1 MMRPLQRFP
10 IVRLLRRR
18 QLLFPLVLAAVAGAV
33 LFQGALE
40 HDAGPPPDPRAP
52 VPGAVPAEPARQ
64 VVRADLEKTPLTY
77 FADYW
82 AQLAERARVHL
93 TSVGPGGAP
102 AVAVG
107 TRLVLAPA
115 EPAAAALAAER
126 RARLVGGAAAEGAP
140 EPGPFRLRGW
150 QPDLGLALFEV
161 TGEELTPFTLTDP
174 RVLPSG
180 SYVGAV
186 TLTAEGEPAVTPGY
200 FVAVKHDGNGLSD
213 DLVVSMNLAAIPA
226 LAAVVN
232 LDGALLGIVHAT
244 PDGPRV
250 TSSTS
255 MLRLIEGFEVEEACR
270 GLEVADLDDAV
281 RERFVIERGV
291 LIEYVDPAAFH
302 PEPSLRGGDILLE
315 WAGEDV
321 TSAEQFRQLYDA
333 APPGELVRYR
343 VLRNRRR
350 IAGGTVLPDAG
361 CRPPSQG
368 PVRFASSGM
377 ALEWLHA
384 AAGDG
389 SRAGGWVVAAVRSGG
404 PAARAGVAEG
414 DLLVTFEGAAMDA
427 EDDRAALE
435 AASERAAPMLLSLR
449 RGERTTLAVV
459 QPEEPPAPDA
469 GNEGER

>member
-1 MMRPLQRFP
+1 MRALLRFP

-18 QLLFPLVLAAVAGAV
+18 QLLFPLVLVAVAGAV
-33 LFQGALE
+33 LLQGALE
-40 HDAGPPPDPRAP
+40 REAGPPPDPRAP

-77 FADYW
+77 FSDYW
-82 AQLAERARVHL
+82 AQLAERGRIHL
-93 TSVGPGGAP
+93 TSVGSDAAP
-102 AVAVG
+102 AIAVG

-115 EPAAAALAAER
+115 EPAAEVFETER
-126 RARLVGGAAAEGAP
+126 RARLVGGADGAR
-140 EPGPFRLRGW
+140 ELGPFRLRGW

-161 TGEELTPFTLTDP
+161 TGEELMPFTLTDP
-174 RVLPSG
+174 RALPSG

-186 TLTAEGEPAVTPGY
+186 TLTAEGEPAITPGY
-200 FVAVKHDGNGLSD
+200 FVAVKQEGNGLSD
-213 DLVVSMNLAAIPA
+213 DLVVSMNLAAIPE

-232 LDGALLGIVHAT
+232 LDGALLGVVHVTA
-244 PDGPRV
+244 DGPRV

-255 MLRLIEGFEVEEACR
+255 MLRLIEGFQAEEVCR
-270 GLEVADLDDAV
+270 GLEVADLDEAV

-333 APPGELVRYR
+333 VAPGELVRYR

-350 IAGGTVLPDAG
+350 LAGGTVLPDAE
-361 CRPPSQG
+361 CRPVSQG

-377 ALEWLHA
+377 AFEWLQSSP
-384 AAGDG
+384 GDG
-389 SRAGGWVVAAVRSGG
+389 SGAAGWVVAAVRSGG

-414 DLLVTFEGAAMDA
+414 DLLVALEGASMDA
-427 EDDRAALE
+427 EDDRAVLE
-435 AASERAAPMLLSLR
+435 AASDRTAPLLLSLR
-449 RGERTTLAVV
+449 RGERMTLAVV
-459 QPEEPPAPDA
+459 QPEEPPPADA
-469 GNEGER
+469 GDEGER